1 MRKCKNELDALNEI
15 NKKLRAIFWICV
27 CGLVIV
33 IFNVP
38 SMNTSLWNI
47 YLAVQPPGLT
57 HPIHLLESLP
67 SDIDDPSP
75 ALSPSR
81 PEDE

>member
-1 MRKCKNELDALNEI
+1 MRKCRNELDALNEI
-15 NKKLRAIFWICV
+15 NKKLRSIFWVFV

-38 SMNTSLWNI
+38 SMNTTLWNI
-47 YLAVQPPGLT
+47 YVAVKPPHPMQPLHGET
-57 HPIHLLESLP
+57 DE
-67 SDIDDPSP
+67 PSP

-81 PEDE
+81 PDDDE

>member
-1 MRKCKNELDALNEI
+1 MRKCRNELDALNEI

-38 SMNTSLWNI
+38 SMNTALWNI
-47 YLAVQPPGLT
+47 YSAVDPPGVTQPLHGET
-57 HPIHLLESLP
+57 DE
-67 SDIDDPSP
+67 PSP

-81 PEDE
+81 PGDE

>member
-1 MRKCKNELDALNEI
+1 MKKCINELDALNEI
-15 NKKLRAIFWICV
+15 NKKLRSIFWICV

-38 SMNTSLWNI
+38 SMNTALWNI
-47 YLAVQPPGLT
+47 YSAVQPPGLT
-57 HPIHLLESLP
+57 HPIHELESLP
-67 SDIDDPSP
+67 SDIDEPNP

-81 PEDE
+81 PDDE